1 MCWVNITLYRLY
13 KEETDVKIF
22 KTLQFTALVR
32 EKNSTPARANYEVSI
47 GIDISTRQALLS
59 QCSSK
64 VFRNT

>member
-22 KTLQFTALVR
+22 KTLQFTALA
-32 EKNSTPARANYEVSI
+32 TPARANYEVSI